1 MISQRNIGLL
11 LLAAALVAP
20 WVAYPVFLMTALC
33 FALFACA
40 FNLLLGYAGLMSF
53 GHAMFFGISAY
64 FFGHVVKAWGMP
76 PELGILAGVGGAA
89 ALGLLTGALAI
100 RRQGIYFAMITLAFA
115 QMVYFICV
123 QVPFTHG
130 EDGLQGIVRQPL
142 LFGLIPTK
150 DDRVLYYVVLAIFLF
165 GYGVIYRII
174 HSPFGQV
181 LKAIRDNE
189 QRALSLGY
197 EADRYKLLA
206 FVLSAALSGLA
217 GATKAMVL
225 QFATLTDVSSGMS
238 GEVVL
243 MALVGGLGTIIGPV
257 VGAFVIVTM
266 QNYLASLGEFVLVIQ
281 GLIFVVIVMA
291 FRKGLVGE
299 LGDWWKRRRLS
310 LKPERQP

>member
-1 MISQRNIGLL
+1 MTAQRVTGVALL
-11 LLAAALVAP
+11 IAALAAP
-20 WVAYPVFLMTALC
+20 WFAYPIFLMTALC

-40 FNLLLGYAGLMSF
+40 FNLLLGYVGLMSF
-53 GHAMFFGISAY
+53 GHAMFFGISGY
-64 FFGHVVKAWGMP
+64 FFGHVVKAWGMA
-76 PELGILAGVGGAA
+76 PELGILAGVAGAA
-89 ALGLLTGALAI
+89 VLGAITGALAI

-115 QMVYFICV
+115 QMIYFICI
-123 QVPFTHG
+123 QAPFTGG
-130 EDGLQGIVRQPL
+130 EDGLQGIVRKPL
-142 LFGLIPTK
+142 LGGLIPTK

-165 GYGVIYRII
+165 GYGTIYRII

-189 QRALSLGY
+189 QRAVSLGY

-206 FVLSAALSGLA
+206 FVLSAALAGLA

-225 QFATLTDVSSGMS
+225 QFATLTDVSAAMS

-257 VGAFVIVTM
+257 VGAFIIITM
-266 QNYLASLGEFVLVIQ
+266 QNYLAAAGEFVLVIQ
-281 GLIFVVIVMA
+281 GVIFVVIVMA

-299 LGDWWKRRRLS
+299 LTDWWKSRR
-310 LKPERQP
+310 PAG

>member
-1 MISQRNIGLL
+1 MTAQRVIGVV

-20 WVAYPVFLMTALC
+20 WFAYPIFLMTALC

-40 FNLLLGYAGLMSF
+40 FNLLLGYVGLMSF
-53 GHAMFFGISAY
+53 GHAMFFGIAGY
-64 FFGHVVKAWGMP
+64 FFGHVVKAWGMA
-76 PELGILAGVGGAA
+76 PELGILAGVAGAA
-89 ALGLLTGALAI
+89 ALGAVTGALAI

-115 QMVYFICV
+115 QMIYFFCI
-123 QVPFTHG
+123 QAPFTGG
-130 EDGLQGIVRQPL
+130 EDGLQGIARRPL
-142 LFGLIPTK
+142 LGGLLPTK

-165 GYGVIYRII
+165 GYGTIYRII

-189 QRALSLGY
+189 QRAVSLGY

-206 FVLSAALSGLA
+206 FVLSAALAGLA

-225 QFATLTDVSSGMS
+225 QFATLTDVSAAMS

-257 VGAFVIVTM
+257 VGAFIIITM
-266 QNYLASLGEFVLVIQ
+266 QNYLAAAGEFVLVIQ
-281 GLIFVVIVMA
+281 GAIFVVIVMA

-299 LGDWWKRRRLS
+299 LTDWWKSRRS
-310 LKPERQP
+310 AG